1 MNSRLAD
8 IFEEM
13 VPMADGT
20 RLYTYGV
27 RPPEGVKCPIVIL
40 RNPYVS
46 EERPDLAA
54 FAESQAGN
62 LARGYAYV
70 IQHCRGCG
78 LSDGD
83 WIPYEYERS
92 DGLALLEWVRSLPWY
107 NGEIFLDG
115 GSYLASVHWAY
126 LDTDPPDVKGACLA
140 IQEVDRYN
148 IICRNGFFKIG
159 LAGNWLVKHYK
170 QKNHDLLR
178 DEAVRLTDFPLCDFS
193 RRHWG
198 VSEPSLDLPLAHP
211 RRDDPYWA
219 SDEAGSGADYR
230 HALEKSSMPILLRTA
245 FYDIYTEGICDMWRE
260 TPRSRLAN
268 CALLI
273 DAYDHGGGI
282 AEDMTGTCGEFPGGS
297 RADEGVSPIDWFDYC
312 RTGRPCVGAEP
323 GRVRYFS
330 LWENRWTESGALVD
344 GPRRV
349 KFALGEGER
358 QWTYDPLRPLPEFP
372 GSGGICFGGM
382 RPQPPPGFR
391 DDVVSFVLPPIG
403 ERLDVRGR
411 MLASLSVKSDC
422 EDTCVYARVSVRKQ
436 DGVWYLL
443 RDDITSLSA
452 CGGDYEPGTW
462 RCVAL
467 RFADHAFR
475 LEEGDVLRVDVASA
489 SAQFAPHG
497 NVKGNQNAVREPK
510 VARNAIDAAAS
521 TITLFCAGRD

>member
-1 MNSRLAD
+1 
-8 IFEEM
+8 
-13 VPMADGT
+13 MADGT
-20 RLYTYGV
+20 RLYTYGA

-40 RNPYVS
+40 RNPYVP

-92 DGLALLEWVRSLPWY
+92 DGLAMLEWVRSLPWY

-126 LDTDPPDVKGACLA
+126 LDTDPPDVRGACLA

-148 IICRNGFFKIG
+148 IIYRNGFFKIG

-170 QKNHDLLR
+170 QKSHDLMR
-178 DEAVRLTDFPLCDFS
+178 DEAVRLTDFPLSDFS

-198 VSEPSLDLPLAHP
+198 ASEPSLDLPLAHP
-211 RRDDPYWA
+211 RRDDPYWT
-219 SDEAGSGADYR
+219 SDETGSGADYR
-230 HALEKSSMPILLRTA
+230 RALEKSSMPILLRTA
-245 FYDIYTEGICDMWRE
+245 LYDIYTEGLCDMWRE

-273 DAYDHGGGI
+273 DAYDHGGYI
-282 AEDMTGTCGEFPGGS
+282 ADDMKGTCGEFPGGA

-312 RTGRPCVGAEP
+312 RTGRPCAGAEP
-323 GRVRYFS
+323 GRVRYYS
-330 LWENRWTESGALVD
+330 LWENRWTESGALAD

-349 KFALGEGER
+349 DFALGEGER
-358 QWTYDPLRPLPEFP
+358 QWTYDPLRPLPDFP

-382 RPQPPPGFR
+382 RPQPPPDFR
-391 DDVVSFVLPPIG
+391 DDVVSFVLPPLG
-403 ERLDVRGR
+403 GRLDVRGR

-422 EDTCVYARVSVRKQ
+422 EDTCVYARVSVRKP

-462 RCVAL
+462 RRVAL

-475 LEEGDVLRVDVASA
+475 LEKGDVLRVDVASA

-497 NVKGNQNAVREPK
+497 NVRGNQNAVREPK

-521 TITLFCAGRD
+521 GITLFCI